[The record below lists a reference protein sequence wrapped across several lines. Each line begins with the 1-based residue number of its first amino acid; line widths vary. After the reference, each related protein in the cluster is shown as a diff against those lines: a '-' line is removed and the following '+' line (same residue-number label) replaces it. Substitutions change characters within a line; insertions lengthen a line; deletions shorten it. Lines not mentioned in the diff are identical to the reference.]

1 MSNPNF
7 KPNSDTAFHGNPN
20 PKNSLG
26 FPLCPDSYLRPNSFA
41 FASSAARERKFDA
54 AVVKLSRRQRWVT
67 RQCGTLTPRI
77 TAQVPAPGRFCTS
90 LKTHDCSIFLVFL
103 T

>member
-1 MSNPNF
+1 MSKPNF